1 MKVIINKGVKMNT
14 LIKILMV
21 VSLGAFSLAETTLP
35 TSNKKSDIDSSVSD
49 TTKESTPIS
58 LEISEPSSNTTLKK
72 GKGCVNIKGLKEA
85 EGEEFLDFPM
95 AETVPCENVDCKDLE
110 KAVLHEDKYED
121 LPIADS
127 LKSCEE

>member
-35 TSNKKSDIDSSVSD
+35 TSNKKSDIDSSVSE
-49 TTKESTPIS
+49 TKKESTPIS

-95 AETVPCENVDCKDLE
+95 AETVPCEDVDCKNLE
-110 KAVLHEDKYED
+110 QAVLHEDKYED